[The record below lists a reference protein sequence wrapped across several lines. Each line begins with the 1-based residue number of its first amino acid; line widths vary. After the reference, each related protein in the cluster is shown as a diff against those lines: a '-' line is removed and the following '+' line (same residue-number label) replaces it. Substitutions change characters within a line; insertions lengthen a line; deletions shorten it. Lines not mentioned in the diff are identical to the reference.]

1 MAEEEPISSR
11 GFSVLNRQRFDD
23 LWRKRSLSRVFC
35 PKSSKIRRSMVR
47 EELISSDFKVNSPIL
62 KFPSLDPWWG
72 STSKKIKVGKGQNMH
87 KLNSVDCDFYLKF
100 IILQSL
106 ESLIQY

>member
-72 STSKKIKVGKGQNMH
+72 STSKKIKVGK
-87 KLNSVDCDFYLKF
+87 V
-100 IILQSL
+100 ILHRTKYAQAQFCGL
-106 ESLIQY
+106 

>member
-72 STSKKIKVGKGQNMH
+72 STSKKIKVGK
-87 KLNSVDCDFYLKF
+87 DFEEQRDAMLSEYFYMELY
-100 IILQSL
+100 ST
-106 ESLIQY
+106 